1 MNQACLYQRANE
13 VQRYD
18 AEEILQEYAEKFEW
32 RHDGLD
38 CLLDVGTG
46 SGDVLM
52 DFIYPI
58 MPKQFQSVVGSDVS
72 RKMMQFAEKCY
83 SREKQCSFRVLDIA
97 TKDKLPEDMVGGFDH
112 VTSFYCLHWIQNQRQ
127 ALQNIYDLLRPEGG
141 DCLLV
146 FLATNP
152 VFDVYK
158 LLSKST
164 QWSPY
169 MKDVHRFI
177 SPLHYSSDPKM
188 EYTKMLKETGFTD
201 IQVDLK
207 EKVYIYEGLETLK
220 DNVKAVCPFLDR
232 IPLSRHNAFLDDFVN
247 IVSHDLDLRHIEANG
262 EIQKFISPYKLLVA
276 YAKKPALIENLLN
289 NLIISV
295 EAEAGEAEE
304 KKNIN

>member
-97 TKDKLPEDMVGGFDH
+97 TKDKLPEDMVGRFDH
-112 VTSFYCLHWIQNQRQ
+112 VTSFYCLHWIQNQR
-127 ALQNIYDLLRPEGG
+127 
-141 DCLLV
+141 
-146 FLATNP
+146 
-152 VFDVYK
+152 
-158 LLSKST
+158 
-164 QWSPY
+164 
-169 MKDVHRFI
+169 
-177 SPLHYSSDPKM
+177 
-188 EYTKMLKETGFTD
+188 
-201 IQVDLK
+201 
-207 EKVYIYEGLETLK
+207 
-220 DNVKAVCPFLDR
+220 
-232 IPLSRHNAFLDDFVN
+232 
-247 IVSHDLDLRHIEANG
+247 
-262 EIQKFISPYKLLVA
+262 
-276 YAKKPALIENLLN
+276 
-289 NLIISV
+289 
-295 EAEAGEAEE
+295 
-304 KKNIN
+304 